1 MVGESNKNNKKSGS
15 EQIDL
20 DTAATV
26 IGWYVDWGQRWDDTV
41 IDVHNRECWSWLT
54 SSGHSLSSYTG
65 DSDSAAPTM
74 LSNKTISLS
83 ENIWYQQKNIL
94 LSSFKEKV
102 LCKLN
107 LLFHLKKGWNYIF
120 FVWPPV
126 NGNSPK
132 SVVQLQ
138 RWKFPQQSSRL
149 RPSLWS
155 CRRGSCTEAQSIVSA
170 PDVEVNSTDTDLVW
184 PGGGEGNESLSL
196 VKGRLLSTTEVIL
209 HSLT

>member
-26 IGWYVDWGQRWDDTV
+26 IGWYVDWGQRWEDTV

-120 FVWPPV
+120 FVATSQWKLTEECCAAPALEI
-126 NGNSPK
+126 STAILETETF
-132 SVVQLQ
+132 SVELPA
-138 RWKFPQQSSRL
+138 W
-149 RPSLWS
+149 
-155 CRRGSCTEAQSIVSA
+155 
-170 PDVEVNSTDTDLVW
+170 
-184 PGGGEGNESLSL
+184 
-196 VKGRLLSTTEVIL
+196 IL
-209 HSLT
+209 HWGTEYCIRSWCWGEQYRYWPSVTWWRRREWKPLTCEGEAS

>member
-120 FVWPPV
+120 CVHQSMETHRRV
-126 NGNSPK
+126 LCSSSVGNFHSNPRDWDLLCGAAG
-132 SVVQLQ
+132 VDPALRHRVLYPLLMLRWTVQ
-138 RWKFPQQSSRL
+138 
-149 RPSLWS
+149 
-155 CRRGSCTEAQSIVSA
+155 
-170 PDVEVNSTDTDLVW
+170 
-184 PGGGEGNESLSL
+184 
-196 VKGRLLSTTEVIL
+196 IL
-209 HSLT
+209 T